1 MEKEGRF
8 NFKLLVPPRVN
19 SSQVFADKPQEN
31 VDNGSELGPSK
42 YFFKDQN
49 MPSIFT
55 KSVVNLTKSTTQD
68 GLKMTVSSTEKE
80 ERDCTPGQLCSK
92 MFDEVE
98 KIKCWKVKVA
108 CDAAQSERKLQEN
121 KKTIETQRNAIQDL
135 QFQNESLSVKLEE
148 QLSENEDLRNKHN
161 ATRNLCN
168 LLKET
173 FDRAADKMQLF
184 ESEREETH
192 HLLMENGVNVQ
203 KMIVAFEELRGQA
216 EDDQKAM
223 ETVKE
228 GLQKFEELKEKYQ
241 QEYTLKENEVATLQA
256 KVVDKEGELEKV
268 QRDLH
273 DTQNQCTLLQEATTK
288 QHEDLNC
295 LKMEQESLLEK
306 LHSAEQCYKQSETSL
321 EAVIAELK
329 QSREEHVLIL
339 SSKDLS
345 LQEVHRVKN
354 EQAEKLEQVQIILV
368 ELKNSLAFEEQRYKK
383 CEEKL
388 TEKNQE
394 LERTHKLLGEIEEQ
408 CAGKEK
414 QITLLQSDLKKNT
427 NSTDLLKGQV
437 DVLEV
442 TVKDLQVKLSAKTI
456 QAQQAMGQ
464 AETTRADNEK
474 LKGAAEKAEE
484 VFREKQRITE
494 SKVLEL
500 EEKLFNEMKKT
511 EEYSSEIVKLNTE
524 LAQNQVKYEE
534 LLSKC
539 NEVEC
544 EKQSFEQQFESKSS
558 KIETIKEKMK
568 VSEEKI
574 VTLSKEIQALTE
586 ENQCLRIEVST
597 MQSLTQGQCQEIE
610 KLLKK
615 MEDKYEDLQEKVKQ
629 AERQLKAAEAKCSS
643 VKNKIGCYR
652 KAGEYQKE
660 VKTLKIQIEKEL
672 GRNIQLEKKMTS
684 LNEESRIMKIK
695 LEEKIQKL
703 HEEFQAKSS
712 LADELDNEIKELR
725 LTTAEAVK
733 SKEDAELNCEH
744 KTADVVALMEKHKS
758 QYDLAVKEKDAELD
772 ERKKSETEALG
783 SRKSLE
789 LEVTNLKAENSQLKQ
804 QLLTEKDNF
813 QKELSDVKKELS
825 SFKTDQLS
833 QQRNKLESAV
843 NTNEKG
849 RASKK
854 YVFDFDHTKDTFQ
867 KELSDVKKELSSLK
881 SSLSSQETNKTVSAI
896 NTNNKGR
903 HTDTP
908 KTRAAKMNVFDFV
921 KELDFESSSPSS
933 KRTQKNK
940 LKDLRLEDFATP
952 TSRTKR
958 AGKADKIQ
966 SFRIRTPPVAEKQD
980 RWGKRPMES
989 FETTSATHRSIPS
1002 FKSNRFKKS
1011 PSSIK
1016 PPANSKFAAMKRIRD
1031 AGWTA
1036 TVDTDKKRKKTRDIF
1051 A

>member
-31 VDNGSELGPSK
+31 VDNGSELVSIQLQWPQDDSIINRERGGNINSK
-42 YFFKDQN
+42 QPLNFSRCIGNSYGLLPF
-49 MPSIFT
+49 I
-55 KSVVNLTKSTTQD
+55 VNVPQ
-68 GLKMTVSSTEKE
+68 
-80 ERDCTPGQLCSK
+80 RDCTPGQLCSK

-394 LERTHKLLGEIEEQ
+394 LERTHKLLVLYI
-408 CAGKEK
+408 
-414 QITLLQSDLKKNT
+414 LL
-427 NSTDLLKGQV
+427 
-437 DVLEV
+437 
-442 TVKDLQVKLSAKTI
+442 
-456 QAQQAMGQ
+456 
-464 AETTRADNEK
+464 R
-474 LKGAAEKAEE
+474 
-484 VFREKQRITE
+484 R
-494 SKVLEL
+494 
-500 EEKLFNEMKKT
+500 
-511 EEYSSEIVKLNTE
+511 
-524 LAQNQVKYEE
+524 VKYEE

-615 MEDKYEDLQEKVKQ
+615 MEDKVGTLAEAWQYEDLQEKVKQ

-854 YVFDFDHTKDTFQ
+854 YVFDFDHTK
-867 KELSDVKKELSSLK
+867 
-881 SSLSSQETNKTVSAI
+881 
-896 NTNNKGR
+896 
-903 HTDTP
+903 
-908 KTRAAKMNVFDFV
+908 
-921 KELDFESSSPSS
+921 
-933 KRTQKNK
+933 
-940 LKDLRLEDFATP
+940 
-952 TSRTKR
+952 
-958 AGKADKIQ
+958 

-980 RWGKRPMES
+980 RWGKRPMEVKPKTYSPDPNNILS